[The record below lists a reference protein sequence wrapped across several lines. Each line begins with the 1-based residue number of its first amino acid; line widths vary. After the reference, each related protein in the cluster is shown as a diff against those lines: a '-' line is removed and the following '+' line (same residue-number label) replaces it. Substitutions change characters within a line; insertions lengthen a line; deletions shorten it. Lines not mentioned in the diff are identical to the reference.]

1 MSIVISPLSPE
12 RLGVTGDIQMVLR
25 VPFDADEDRFHL
37 AFSDG
42 TLIAGEHDP
51 EDGRFQF
58 LVEIDGAGIIRIDG
72 EEVTLEWR
80 PDWVTIALYRPDAT
94 ARHEAG
100 PLPLFE
106 FA

>member
-12 RLGVTGDIQMVLR
+12 RLGVTGDIQVELP
-25 VPFDADEDRFHL
+25 VPFDAGEDRFHL

-42 TLIAGEHDP
+42 TLIANKYDLEG
-51 EDGRFQF
+51 GRFHF
-58 LVEIDGAGIIRIDG
+58 LVEIDGAGFVRIAD
-72 EEVTLEWR
+72 EQVTLDWR
-80 PDWVTIALYRPDAT
+80 PDWVTIALYRPDA
-94 ARHEAG
+94 AVRREAG